1 MRWLKLFY
9 TIVSMK
15 DKLRSLLRLAELS
28 EEEVSVYL
36 WLLKMQKATI
46 PQLRTKTKLPNI
58 TVYRTVQTLVERSL
72 VKSTPMNHKQSL
84 YVPLTLAHLIR
95 HVSAKQLQLR
105 RLELEL
111 KNLDSLLPFMDL
123 EHEEETEDIVVRLG
137 KDAFKEEYLKFPE
150 VLENEY
156 LHIGNLSNLW
166 KTLGFTYESPEE
178 RGFIRRR
185 CARNLFAR
193 VLDVPTENSL
203 KVQANDSREKR
214 TLVFKKQIPIKED
227 FLLIGEKQ
235 VGHFICNPSAPRVII
250 MKNQALLDMHHDYF
264 EKLWQE

>member
-1 MRWLKLFY
+1 MRSKLQ
-9 TIVSMK
+9 
-15 DKLRSLLRLAELS
+15 SLLRMADLK
-28 EEEVSVYL
+28 EEEVQVYL
-36 WLLKMQKATI
+36 WLLKLQKSSI
-46 PQLRTKTKLPNI
+46 PELRAKTHLPNI
-58 TVYRTVQTLVERSL
+58 TVYRAVQRLVGRELIEREP
-72 VKSTPMNHKQSL
+72 VNRKQSL
-84 YVPLTLAHLIR
+84 YKPLTLKRLIR
-95 HVSAKQLQLR
+95 KVSAEQLQLR
-105 RLELEL
+105 RLELAL
-111 KNLDSLLPFMDL
+111 KNLDSYLPFMDM
-123 EHEEETEDIVVRLG
+123 EQEEPAEDISVRLG

-193 VLDVPTENSL
+193 VLDVPTEDSL

-214 TLVFKKQIPIKED
+214 TLVFKDRIPIKED

-235 VGHFICNPSAPRVII
+235 VGHFVCNSDAPRVII
-250 MKNQALLDMHHDYF
+250 MKSPTLLALHHDYF
-264 EKLWQE
+264 EKLWKSA